1 MADPIACACPICR
14 VVDHASSVS
23 AESTGTDIPMDT
35 IGLLLSAVIKVGGR
49 AGMTD
54 DQVAAMLQKAR
65 GKVLAVRPIELLN
78 SEARSPAAPAA
89 PDLVH

>member
-23 AESTGTDIPMDT
+23 AESTGNGMPMDT

-54 DQVAAMLQKAR
+54 DQVAAMLQQAR
-65 GKVLAVRPIELLN
+65 GKVLAVRPIALLK